1 MLFTSI
7 TFLYYFLP
15 IVLIIYFISPK
26 KVKNLVLLISSLLF
40 YFYGEPKYIFLML
53 IEILIAYV
61 GAILINKY
69 KSKTIFII
77 TLSIHVLLLVIFKY
91 TDFIISSVNSIFNS
105 NINLLHIALPIG
117 ISFYTFQI
125 ISYVIDV
132 YKGKVN
138 VQKNFIKLATYV
150 SLFPQLIAG
159 PIVRYETIEKE
170 LDNRTHSFDNFSYGV
185 KRFTIGLAKKVL
197 IANALGELCS
207 KFNLIDERSVVFYWI
222 FALSYMI
229 QIYYDFSAYSDMAIG
244 IGRIFGFHFLEN
256 FNYPY
261 ISKSITV
268 FWRRW
273 LISLGSWFRDYIY
286 IPLGGNRHGK
296 LNQIRNIIVV
306 WALTGIWH
314 GASWN
319 FVLWGLFFGI
329 ILIIEKFFLNKY
341 LEKSPKILRHIY
353 VLFIV
358 MISFIIFNAENMS
371 EAFNNITG
379 LFAFNK
385 LPLINDYTI
394 YNLKSYMIILIISF
408 ICITPVIK
416 NLYLKLSKNK
426 YINKVLIGLE
436 PIFIIIILL
445 VVTSYLVDN
454 SYNPFLYFRF

>member
-1 MLFTSI
+1 
-7 TFLYYFLP
+7 
-15 IVLIIYFISPK
+15 
-26 KVKNLVLLISSLLF
+26 
-40 YFYGEPKYIFLML
+40 
-53 IEILIAYV
+53 
-61 GAILINKY
+61 
-69 KSKTIFII
+69 
-77 TLSIHVLLLVIFKY
+77 
-91 TDFIISSVNSIFNS
+91 
-105 NINLLHIALPIG
+105 
-117 ISFYTFQI
+117 
-125 ISYVIDV
+125 
-132 YKGKVN
+132 
-138 VQKNFIKLATYV
+138 
-150 SLFPQLIAG
+150 
-159 PIVRYETIEKE
+159 
-170 LDNRTHSFDNFSYGV
+170 
-185 KRFTIGLAKKVL
+185 
-197 IANALGELCS
+197 
-207 KFNLIDERSVVFYWI
+207 
-222 FALSYMI
+222 
-229 QIYYDFSAYSDMAIG
+229 MAIG

-261 ISKSITV
+261 ISKSITE

-273 LISLGSWFRDYIY
+273 HISLGSWFRDYIY

-426 YINKVLIGLE
+426 YINKVLIVLE